1 MKWDESRG
9 SLDGR
14 PVMFIKRLAKFSG
27 CRVDLHKIVAPDDY
41 DCYHSHPAW
50 AIRIILAGGYI
61 EEIYDES
68 THDAG
73 RFGDFRARLPG
84 RASVIRPSLV
94 HRVHRL
100 LAGASYSLWLRG
112 PVVAKVELRG
122 KGWQGQHWHCP
133 RCDAEGAFDELLE
146 GEACPHCKLVL

>member
-1 MKWDESRG
+1 MKWDEWRG

-27 CRVDLHKIVAPDDY
+27 CRVDLHKIVRADDD

-50 AIRIILAGGYI
+50 AIRIILRGGYI
-61 EEIYDES
+61 EEIYDGP
-68 THDAG
+68 TYDAN
-73 RFGDFRARLPG
+73 RFGDLRARLPG

-100 LAGASYSLWLRG
+100 LASASYSLWLRG
-112 PVVAKVELRG
+112 PIVAKVELRG
-122 KGWQGQHWHCP
+122 KGWQERRWQCP
-133 RCDAEGAFDELLE
+133 LCGSEGDFDELLD